1 LIPQTTSQG
10 AVNRRARRFS
20 NPDQATEFPVI
31 SRRTTAEVQD
41 AQTFFRN
48 RAELSLAAERMAR
61 LSKRSRWTHLNLKS
75 RDNFERG
82 FEMSHV
88 ALVWSPSSEGVNKNL
103 IRPLRRAARALLR
116 SLRETRE
123 RDARRLIWDYRHL
136 LRN

>member
-1 LIPQTTSQG
+1 
-10 AVNRRARRFS
+10 
-20 NPDQATEFPVI
+20 
-31 SRRTTAEVQD
+31 
-41 AQTFFRN
+41 
-48 RAELSLAAERMAR
+48 
-61 LSKRSRWTHLNLKS
+61 
-75 RDNFERG
+75 
-82 FEMSHV
+82 MSHV